1 MLGKIPYYTLPP
13 ARNNDD
19 IGEAVII
26 SELGREFNTEELYD
40 AEASYI
46 GNLASVDDYRH
57 VKVPPLPPP
66 KFDEDML
73 EEVIV
78 CCFFWLLTHQIN
90 FVDILLSWG
99 A

>member
-13 ARNNDD
+13 ERNTDD
-19 IGEAVII
+19 IRESVIV
-26 SELGREFNTEELYD
+26 SELGIEFNTKEVYN

-46 GNLASVDDYRH
+46 GNLTSVDDYRH
-57 VKVPPLPPP
+57 VEVPPLPPP

-78 CCFFWLLTHQIN
+78 AIIFG
-90 FVDILLSWG
+90 WG
-99 A
+99 N